1 MLESNLNSSHPNLK
15 AISDSA
21 EACMENRIHRQG
33 EDVFLTDIGPC
44 SCPSLGQIRNCLIH
58 LAIAMNHKDLS
69 YRVSGMELRCKKL

>member
-1 MLESNLNSSHPNLK
+1 
-15 AISDSA
+15 
-21 EACMENRIHRQG
+21 MEIKIHLQG
-33 EDVFLTDIGPC
+33 EVGFFTDIGPC